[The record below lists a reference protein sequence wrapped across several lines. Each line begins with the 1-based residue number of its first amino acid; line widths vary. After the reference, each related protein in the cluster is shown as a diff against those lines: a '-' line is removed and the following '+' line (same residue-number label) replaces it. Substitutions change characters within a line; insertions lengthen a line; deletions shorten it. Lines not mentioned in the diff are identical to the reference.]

1 MNRQLILK
9 VALILFLSAGPS
21 AACDPEEM
29 INELRAQCRGA
40 ITSAVALIE
49 PMKPTLTALD
59 RNMVEAKVKEATL
72 LCNSDKYS
80 EGYIR
85 SRQSLRAS
93 SVMWSH
99 VGALPLNFEYRSCAA
114 FAWRAMVFQARLGA
128 DGDLATQRERTAPIT

>member
-1 MNRQLILK
+1 MVNVSRQLILK

-49 PMKPTLTALD
+49 PMKPALTVPD

-80 EGYIR
+80 EGYTLTAKLARFIG
-85 SRQSLRAS
+85 
-93 SVMWSH
+93 H
-99 VGALPLNFEYRSCAA
+99 VE
-114 FAWRAMVFQARLGA
+114 ARG
-128 DGDLATQRERTAPIT
+128 GIAPEL